1 MDYIVD
7 MRQCSFDEKL
17 KRMSFNIVKKIHGF
31 CFLYYFLLTTS
42 VTLTSMFK

>member
-17 KRMSFNIVKKIHGF
+17 KRMSFNIVKKFMDFVF
-31 CFLYYFLLTTS
+31 CNTFY
-42 VTLTSMFK
+42 